1 MMAELDGKL
10 VLDGECL
17 RVNSN
22 NGGSALLLWPPDYS
36 VILHGDA
43 LHITEG
49 LVSGTQVEYVLQI
62 GDQVH
67 FAGGAAPYPI
77 DPSFFQVSP
86 TSCPGPYWIYGGLSE
101 K

>member
-10 VLDGECL
+10 VLDGDCL
-17 RVNSN
+17 RVDSD

-36 VILHGDA
+36 VTIQGDA

-49 LVSGTQVEYVLQI
+49 IVSGNRVEYVLHI

-67 FAGGAAPYPI
+67 LAGGAAPYPI